1 MEMILM
7 LYIYPI
13 VVIMA
18 SIVFYHITRK
28 WYVGPVL
35 TFIILTLM
43 TLTPAFTTAFFNWV
57 IVYTVLSIG
66 VTFISKL
73 FSRKK

>member
-1 MEMILM
+1 MEMILI

-18 SIVFYHITRK
+18 SIVFYYITRK

-35 TFIILTLM
+35 TFIILTIM

>member
-1 MEMILM
+1 MILI

-18 SIVFYHITRK
+18 SIVFYYITRK

-35 TFIILTLM
+35 TFIILTIM
-43 TLTPAFTTAFFNWV
+43 TLTPAFTTAFFNCV

>member
-1 MEMILM
+1 MEMILI

-18 SIVFYHITRK
+18 SIVFYYITRK
-28 WYVGPVL
+28 WYVGPLL
-35 TFIILTLM
+35 TFIILTIM